1 MPEGSTITGE
11 QADLGG
17 SGVPNG
23 RVREPRAGRP
33 HDVTEIVSFRDGLGS
48 RLERWSGRPT
58 LVAVAAMNAITGLAV
73 AAILAPPSFG
83 ADADT
88 FRRCASAAEG
98 RIDCGSLYSPLL
110 ALVARPLTW
119 VSPTT
124 AAIAM
129 TLIGFAI
136 LVIGVKLETG
146 GQAPVDR
153 VLVAVAALGFA
164 PVVYE
169 LLLGQVT
176 LLIAAALYPAARRAD
191 AFRNGIPLGIAL
203 ALAPKPLL
211 LPVLVWMMV
220 WRRRALTAALLATF
234 TLTCMGLVLLGPD
247 QYRQWVLV
255 LTGAGRESVSGTFSL
270 SLAGN
275 FSLWPLDPARF
286 AFAAAIGAATLWAIL
301 RDSSRGFV
309 AALFAGLLLAPY
321 TGLYAAS
328 ILLLAVKPA
337 LAFAPRATRVLALVA
352 NPVLGLLLALAA
364 WSVGGLTACLPL
376 ARPRKVHVPVR
387 RP

>member
-11 QADLGG
+11 QVELED

-23 RVREPRAGRP
+23 RIREPRAGRP
-33 HDVTEIVSFRDGLGS
+33 HEVTVTGS
-48 RLERWSGRPT
+48 LRHRLAARLERWSGRPT
-58 LVAVAAMNAITGLAV
+58 LVALAAMNAITGLAV
-73 AAILAPPSFG
+73 AAILARPSFG

-88 FRRCASAAEG
+88 FRRCASFAAEG
-98 RIDCGSLYSPLL
+98 RIDCGSLYSPLF

-136 LVIGVKLETG
+136 LVIGVKLETRC
-146 GQAPVDR
+146 QAPVDR

-176 LLIAAALYPAARRAD
+176 FLFAAALYPVARRAD

-220 WRRRALTAALLATF
+220 WRRRALTAALLATL
-234 TLTCMGLVLLGPD
+234 TLTCLGVVLMGPD
-247 QYRQWVLV
+247 QYRQWISV

-270 SLAGN
+270 
-275 FSLWPLDPARF
+275 WPLDPPRF
-286 AFAAAIGAATLWAIL
+286 ALAAVIGAATLWAIL
-301 RDSSRGFV
+301 RECSRGFV
-309 AALFAGLLLAPY
+309 AALFSGLLLAPY

-337 LAFAPRATRVLALVA
+337 LAFAPRATRVLALIA
-352 NPVLGLLLALAA
+352 NPALGLFLALAA

-376 ARPRKVHVPVR
+376 ARPRRVRVPVG